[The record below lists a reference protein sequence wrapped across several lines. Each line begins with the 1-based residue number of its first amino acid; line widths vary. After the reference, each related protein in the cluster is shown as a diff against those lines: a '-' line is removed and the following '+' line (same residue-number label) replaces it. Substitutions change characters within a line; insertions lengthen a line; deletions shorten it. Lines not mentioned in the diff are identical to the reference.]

1 MDSTWIH
8 LKLVG
13 HMKVLGMWC
22 AGSLLCSLSF
32 LNRGQEQSGISLVSR
47 HLAEVLLRSRFVSC
61 RQLVIT
67 FYQSCQGFNP
77 FVAAESRHLII
88 RICKCHCIDMS
99 CAALW
104 YCLSSCIAVA
114 SKYSSLL
121 IQSILWNLV
130 SSWLVMIIWGIRF
143 SIDQNSCQTGP

>member
-1 MDSTWIH
+1 M
-8 LKLVG
+8 L
-13 HMKVLGMWC
+13 
-22 AGSLLCSLSF
+22 AGQIAKFSLS
-32 LNRGQEQSGISLVSR
+32 LQCITSLCAHFRPFR
-47 HLAEVLLRSRFVSC
+47 HCKAFCGFPTEVLLRSRFVSC

-77 FVAAESRHLII
+77 FVAAESRYLIT

-121 IQSILWNLV
+121 IQSILWNSV

-143 SIDQNSCQTGP
+143 SIDQNSCQTGL